1 MSRLFAGTQ
10 FEQPATCERCEKPL
24 GACTCPRDK
33 NGKVV
38 DPKVAPV
45 RVRREKRGGKLVTVI
60 AGLTM
65 RDSDK
70 QSMLKQLKAT
80 LGAGGALNEDGD
92 IEVQGDHRDKLVQH
106 FVKQG
111 YPAKPAGG

>member
-1 MSRLFAGTQ
+1 MSRLFSGTQ
-10 FEQPATCERCEKPL
+10 FELPASCERCNKPL
-24 GACTCPRDK
+24 GECPCPRDK
-33 NGKVV
+33 QGKVV
-38 DPKVAPV
+38 DPKQASV
-45 RVRREKRGGKLVTVI
+45 RIRREKRNGKFVTVI

-70 QSMLKQLKAT
+70 QALLKQLKPT
-80 LGAGGALNEDGD
+80 LGAGGSLNADGD

-106 FVKQG
+106 FVKLG